1 MLYDND
7 LMNTK
12 AVVSESDIHYH
23 SLKQQDPNRGLA
35 FCDFSF
41 DVSWA

>member
-1 MLYDND
+1 MLYDNG

-12 AVVSESDIHYH
+12 AVVSEPDIHYH
-23 SLKQQDPNRGLA
+23 SLGQQDPDRGLA